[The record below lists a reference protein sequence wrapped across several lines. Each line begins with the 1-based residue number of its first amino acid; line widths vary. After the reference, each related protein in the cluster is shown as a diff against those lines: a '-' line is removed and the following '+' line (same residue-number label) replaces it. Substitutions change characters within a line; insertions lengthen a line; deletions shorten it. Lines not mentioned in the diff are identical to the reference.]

1 MVTEREYRE
10 KQKRKNRKPKSR
22 NKKNNIL
29 AILWILIVF
38 CSVAITIKNQP
49 KYFVLN
55 TEELTWDKVLN
66 SFYNNSLRTLTK
78 EFITEIDEPIIIN
91 NPVNLQYKKFTEID
105 RKAKNIQYSG
115 NSVEELANILSSYAT
130 TEAEKARII
139 YTWITHNI
147 SYDVIALQNLFDRNI
162 YPDVKV
168 ETVLNTRS
176 TICSGYANLY
186 QQLAKYMGLKS
197 IIVIGYAKG
206 SDYAVGNDNQVNH
219 AWNAVKID
227 DDWYLID
234 TTWGSGTVNDNVFNA
249 QFNPY
254 YFATKP
260 QEFIYTHF
268 PENTQWQLLQT
279 PFSREQFDTFADV
292 SPTLF
297 QYDIKLISHKNLK
310 INTDNRVNITL
321 KAPKNVVAIAQ
332 LKSNQ
337 KPLPENY
344 TLVQKQGE
352 NIIVNAGFPEEG
364 NYQLEI
370 FAKPKDDSNN
380 YPLVVTYD
388 ISANNQ
394 SSKFP
399 ATFKHFID
407 NNGYVESPLMAN
419 LTPNQNTYFKLRID
433 SATAVKV
440 VNKST
445 NQWHDLT
452 RYGNVFTGNINVG
465 NGDIIVYAKFPN
477 DSRYWALLEYSGLIG
492 AEK

>member
-1 MVTEREYRE
+1 MTTEREYRQG
-10 KQKRKNRKPKSR
+10 QKRRRKRQKPR
-22 NKKNNIL
+22 NKNNNIL
-29 AILWILIVF
+29 SILWVLIVF
-38 CSVAITIKNQP
+38 SSIALTIKNNP
-49 KYFVLN
+49 KYFSLN
-55 TEELTWDKVLN
+55 DQKQLTWQGVLN
-66 SFYNNSLRTLTK
+66 SFSNNSLRILTQ
-78 EFITEIDEPIIIN
+78 EFITKIDEPIVIN
-91 NPVNLQYKKFTEID
+91 NPVNLQHKKFTVID
-105 RKAKNIQYSG
+105 SKARSIQYTG
-115 NSVEELANILSSYAT
+115 NSVQELANILSGYAT
-130 TEAEKARII
+130 TEEEKARII

-147 SYDVIALQNLFDRNI
+147 SYDVVALQNLFDRNI

-186 QQLAKYMGLKS
+186 QQLAQYMGLKS
-197 IIVIGYAKG
+197 VIVVGYAKG
-206 SDYAVGNDNQVNH
+206 IDYAVGNDNQVNH

-249 QFNPY
+249 KFNPY

-260 QEFIYTHF
+260 QEFIYSHF
-268 PENTQWQLLQT
+268 PENAQWQLVNT
-279 PFSREQFDTFADV
+279 PFAREQFDTFADV

-297 QYDIKLISHKNLK
+297 QYDIELISHKNLQ

-332 LKSNQ
+332 LKSNE
-337 KPLPENY
+337 KSLPENY

-352 NIIVNAGFPEEG
+352 NIIVNSGFPEAG

-370 FAKPKDDSNN
+370 FAKPKDDTNK

-388 ISANNQ
+388 ISANSE
-394 SSKFP
+394 SSEFP
-399 ATFKHFID
+399 KTFQHFND
-407 NNGYVESPLMAN
+407 NNGYINSPLTAT
-419 LTPNQNTYFKLRID
+419 LTPNQNTYFKLNID
-433 SATAVKV
+433 SATEVKV

-465 NGDIIVYAKFPN
+465 NGDITVYAKFPN
-477 DSRYWALLEYSGLIG
+477 DNRYWALLEYNKN
-492 AEK
+492 EN